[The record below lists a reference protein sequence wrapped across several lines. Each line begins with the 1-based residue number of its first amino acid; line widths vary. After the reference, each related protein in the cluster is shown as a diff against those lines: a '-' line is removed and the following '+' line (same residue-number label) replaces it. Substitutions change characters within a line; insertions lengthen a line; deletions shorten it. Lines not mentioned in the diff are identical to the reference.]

1 MKIDLTAYQRRV
13 LLQQLFAITDAG
25 AETLDQKELDAL
37 DDIIFKLNN
46 ADLGGGC
53 DAGK

>member
-1 MKIDLTAYQRRV
+1 MKIELTAYQRRV
-13 LLQQLFAITDAG
+13 LLQQLFAITDAA

-37 DDIIFKLNN
+37 DAIISNLNN
-46 ADLGGGC
+46 ADLGVGR